1 MSIRKRR
8 ELMKHI
14 FFTTLMVLLF
24 TCIGYA
30 STNGE
35 FVQYAS
41 NISYNKVQYYDK
53 YGRPVPPPPVY
64 YDKYG
69 RPAPPPRPAPSY
81 NVEVRPAPPPPPK
94 NHVVVRPA
102 PAPTYN
108 VEVRPAPPPPPKR

>member
-1 MSIRKRR
+1 
-8 ELMKHI
+8 MKHI

-41 NISYNKVQYYDK
+41 NISYNK

-69 RPAPPPRPAPSY
+69 RPINPPKNHIDRRPA
-81 NVEVRPAPPPPPK
+81 PPPK

>member
-1 MSIRKRR
+1 
-8 ELMKHI
+8 MKHI

-24 TCIGYA
+24 TCIAYA
-30 STNGE
+30 STNGKY
-35 FVQYAS
+35 VQYAS
-41 NISYNKVQYYDK
+41 NISYNIEKVQYYDK

-69 RPAPPPRPAPSY
+69 RPINPPKNHIDRRPA
-81 NVEVRPAPPPPPK
+81 PPPK

>member
-1 MSIRKRR
+1 
-8 ELMKHI
+8 MKHI

-24 TCIGYA
+24 TCIAYA
-30 STNGE
+30 STNDE

-41 NISYNKVQYYDK
+41 NISYNIEKVQYYDK
-53 YGRPVPPPPVY
+53 YGRPV
-64 YDKYG
+64 
-69 RPAPPPRPAPSY
+69 PPPRPAPSY

-94 NHVVVRPA
+94 HHVVVRPA